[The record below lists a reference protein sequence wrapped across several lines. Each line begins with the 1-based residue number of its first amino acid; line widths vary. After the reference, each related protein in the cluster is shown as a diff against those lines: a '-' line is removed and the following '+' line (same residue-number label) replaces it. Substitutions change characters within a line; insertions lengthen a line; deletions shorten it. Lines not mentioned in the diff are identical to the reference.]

1 MNAFAKRCMRRSCSV
16 ALSGR
21 LMIFIITFGKNLT
34 DSTYSHHY
42 HHRQKPTMVGI
53 SHGGNEQG
61 DHDDFDD
68 DFGGGGRGGRG

>member
-21 LMIFIITFGKNLT
+21 LVIFIITFGKNLSLT
-34 DSTYSHHY
+34 DSTDSHQY
-42 HHRQKPTMVGI
+42 HHRQKPTRLGI

-61 DHDDFDD
+61 DHDDFDVGC
-68 DFGGGGRGGRG
+68 GGG

>member
-21 LMIFIITFGKNLT
+21 LVIFIITFGKNLSLT
-34 DSTYSHHY
+34 DSTYSR
-42 HHRQKPTMVGI
+42 HRQKPTMVGI